1 MSQSVNFI
9 REERTVLFAVPF
21 EALEICLK
29 DGTHCGGKKWQK
41 FYFYRYELRN

>member
-9 REERTVLFAVPF
+9 CGGTVLFAVPF

-29 DGTHCGGKKWQK
+29 DGTHGGGKKIAK
-41 FYFYRYELRN
+41 ILLLPV